1 MIQVGQ
7 TAPAFTLFSSEKKQV
22 SLSDFEGKNV
32 VLLFFPQAFT
42 GTCTQELCDMRDN
55 LSKYE
60 SLNAA
65 ILAVSVDSVFTLDK
79 YKSEQNYNFPML
91 SDFNK
96 EVSTAYG
103 SIYHDFVFGMKGVS
117 KRSAFVIDGAGVVR
131 HAEVL
136 DNAGEIPDFAAVRS
150 VLASL

>member
-1 MIQVGQ
+1 MIQLGQ
-7 TAPAFTLFSSEKKQV
+7 AAPAFTLFSSDKKQV
-22 SLSDFEGKNV
+22 SLSNFEGKNV

-65 ILAVSVDSVFTLDK
+65 VLAVSVDSVFTLDK
-79 YKSEQNYNFPML
+79 YKAEQNYNFPML

-96 EVSTAYG
+96 DVSAAYG
-103 SIYHDFVFGMKGVS
+103 TLYEEFVFGMKGVS
-117 KRSAFVIDGAGVVR
+117 KRSAFVIDATGVVR
-131 HAEVL
+131 YAEVL
-136 DNAGEIPDFAAVRS
+136 DKATEIPDFQAHK
-150 VLASL
+150 LE